1 MKVRFLKKKRHFRAI
16 SLVAIMG
23 LMIVSF
29 QNCAPQ
35 PNCGSVGS
43 ACTSDSAS
51 TSPTSGTS
59 GSGSTR
65 SSNQNSP
72 NLVIGGGS
80 SSSSGSSS
88 SANNGAIQVGSGM
101 SSGIS
106 ASGGS
111 TSTGYGSG
119 SGSSSSGSGFRIVT
133 QPSSQ
138 TVYEGQNFTIQLGV
152 TGGSYPYTYQ
162 WYKDGAAITSGL
174 GNYSMYADVADRWT
188 KEGTYYV
195 VIKDSSGATLTSASA
210 RIGIAEQAI
219 GCNAGSYFTYTS
231 ATYDTAYQYF
241 SLYFDGPR
249 GKYLL
254 NQSYDFANILYAYAS
269 YAGLKSWSIGA
280 LPYLGHVA
288 ISCTQTIPRI
298 HTASNNTCTSYV
310 AGAVNFECHNGKLK
324 FISDT
329 CQLADN
335 GNCYSGGGG
344 GGN

>member
-1 MKVRFLKKKRHFRAI
+1 MKVRFLKKKRHFRVMSI
-16 SLVAIMG
+16 VAMMG

-35 PNCGSVGS
+35 ANCGSVGS
-43 ACTSDSAS
+43 ACTSESSS
-51 TSPTSGTS
+51 TSPTSGS
-59 GSGSTR
+59 SSSGSTR

-80 SSSSGSSS
+80 SSSGSG
-88 SANNGAIQVGSGM
+88 SANNGAIQIGSGV

-111 TSTGYGSG
+111 TSSSSGSN
-119 SGSSSSGSGFRIVT
+119 SGSSSSGGTGFRIVT

-152 TGGSYPYTYQ
+152 TGGSYPYSYQ

-174 GNYSMYADVADRWT
+174 GKYSMYADVADRWT

-195 VIKDSSGATLTSASA
+195 VIRDSSGATLTSASA

-231 ATYDTAYQYF
+231 STYDTAYQYF
-241 SLYFDGPR
+241 NLYFDGPR

-254 NQSYDFANILYAYAS
+254 NQSYDFANILYAYSS
-269 YAGLKSWSIGA
+269 YSGLRSWSIGA
-280 LPYLGHVA
+280 LPYLGQVA
-288 ISCTQTIPRI
+288 ISCTQSIPRI
-298 HTASNNTCTSYV
+298 HTATNNSCVSYV

-335 GNCYSGGGG
+335 GNCGGGGG